1 MVRPRAQSA
10 HGLSFGTQAA
20 VYDQVRPGYPDA
32 AVDLAGVEWKGLRV
46 CDLGAGTGI
55 LGRSLIARGAEVT
68 AVDPDEAALAH
79 NPARSLRGTAEATG
93 LPDASVDL
101 VTVAQAWHWFDEKAA
116 AREIVRILAPG
127 GRLLILINQL
137 DVRVDWVLRLSR
149 IMHAGDV
156 YRPRYRPEPG
166 AGLVLSD
173 QALVEFS
180 TPVTLEGLID
190 LARTRSYWLRSNATT
205 RARVEANLRE
215 YLTVEHPLE
224 GETALPYMCLAYLLE
239 VDSARG
245 DRDR

>member
-10 HGLSFGTQAA
+10 HGLRFGAQAA

-32 AVDLAGVEWKGLRV
+32 ALDLAATDWTGLRV

-55 LGRSLIARGAEVT
+55 LSRSLIARGAEVI
-68 AVDPDEAALAH
+68 AVDPDEEALGR
-79 NPARSLRGTAEATG
+79 NPARSRLGTAESTG

-101 VTVAQAWHWFDEKAA
+101 VTVAQAWHWFDEEAA
-116 AREIVRILAPG
+116 AREIARILTPG

-137 DVRVDWVLRLSR
+137 DVREDWVLRLSR

-156 YRPRYRPEPG
+156 YRPAYRPEPG
-166 AGLVLSD
+166 AGLELER

-180 TPVTLEGLID
+180 TPLGVDGIVD
-190 LARTRSYWLRSNATT
+190 LARTRSYWLRSNETT

-224 GETALPYMCLAYLLE
+224 GETALPYMCLSYLLE
-239 VDSARG
+239 AR
-245 DRDR
+245 